1 MQKYLYRFYDKYIQ
15 DNKCQILTEVRAVI
29 SLEDTEGHQHLAG
42 WHGGGCKQN
51 TNLSHCAAGFR
62 GSRPPDFFLY
72 IFNTKSCILMHSLTP
87 KMDTI
92 SVFIKTLC
100 IGGKE
105 DCRLPNEAQR
115 AARAKIEAEGLDCCP
130 LPKVL
135 REGAASPTS

>member
-1 MQKYLYRFYDKYIQ
+1 MPNFDRSQGRNQPRRYGGAPASGRLARGWVQTKYK
-15 DNKCQILTEVRAVI
+15 
-29 SLEDTEGHQHLAG
+29 SLPLCRGV
-42 WHGGGCKQN
+42 
-51 TNLSHCAAGFR
+51 R

-100 IGGKE
+100 TGGKE

-115 AARAKIEAEGLDCCP
+115 AAMAKIEAEGLDCCP